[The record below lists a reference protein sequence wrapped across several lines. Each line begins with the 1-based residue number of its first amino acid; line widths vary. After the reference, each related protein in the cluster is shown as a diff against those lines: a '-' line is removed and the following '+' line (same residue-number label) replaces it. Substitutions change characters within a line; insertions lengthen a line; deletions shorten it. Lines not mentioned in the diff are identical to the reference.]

1 MSFTFFD
8 ASQWR
13 KENEIALL
21 SVEKYPE
28 NYFKGSQSSRTYSA
42 FPFPSGVN
50 QIVNCFSFEEK
61 GENVEGIS
69 L

>member
-1 MSFTFFD
+1 MFSD

-13 KENEIALL
+13 EENELALL

-28 NYFKGSQSSRTYSA
+28 NDCKGSQSSRTYSE
-42 FPFPSGVN
+42 FPFPSGAN